1 MDGRIAPGLDP
12 GASHDGRGTAADD
25 DLPPF
30 PRPIPLRARAAGG
43 TMCAMNRPAETTVE
57 DIARAIGD
65 GALLALP
72 KPEAGAAMA
81 AVRALVRRGAKGLR
95 LWCLPAS
102 GLPVDLLV
110 GAGCVSSV
118 ECSGVSLGEL
128 GAAPRFRLAA
138 ESGAVRVVDST
149 CQAMYA
155 AAQAGEKGM
164 PFVAL
169 RGIVGSDIL
178 THRDDWR
185 VMQNPFASGEDPVV
199 VLPAIRPDMA
209 LIHARLRDSC
219 GNLWVGNAREAIVLA
234 HAARRTVATFEA
246 HHEGNLLDDDRMAA
260 GTIAPVYVEAAAHA
274 PRGAWPLALPGAYAA
289 DRDCLAEYAAAAASE
304 DGFAA
309 WLARHLPGAGAAA

>member
-1 MDGRIAPGLDP
+1 MSRM
-12 GASHDGRGTAADD
+12 T
-25 DLPPF
+25 PPV
-30 PRPIPLRARAAGG
+30 
-43 TMCAMNRPAETTVE
+43 ETTVD

-81 AVRALVRRGAKGLR
+81 AVRALIRRGAKGLR
-95 LWCLPAS
+95 LWCLPAA
-102 GLPVDLLV
+102 GFEVDLLV
-110 GAGCVSSV
+110 GAGCVASV

-128 GAAPRFRLAA
+128 GAAPRFRRAA
-138 ESGAVRVVDST
+138 ETGAVRIVDST

-178 THRDDWR
+178 AHRDDWR
-185 VMQNPFASGEDPVV
+185 VMQNPFEAGEDPVV
-199 VLPAIRPDMA
+199 VLPAVRPDVA
-209 LIHARLRDSC
+209 LIHARLHDSL
-219 GNLWVGNAREAIVLA
+219 GNLWVGNAREAVVLA
-234 HAARRTVATFEA
+234 HAARRSVATFEA
-246 HHEGNLLDDDRMAA
+246 RYEGNLLDDEAMAGGA
-260 GTIAPVYVEAAAHA
+260 IAPVYVEAAAHA
-274 PRGAWPLALPGAYAA
+274 PKGAWPLALPGAYAA

-309 WLARHLPGAGAAA
+309 WLARHLGAGRAA

>member
-1 MDGRIAPGLDP
+1 
-12 GASHDGRGTAADD
+12 
-25 DLPPF
+25 
-30 PRPIPLRARAAGG
+30 
-43 TMCAMNRPAETTVE
+43 MNRPAETTVD

-65 GALLALP
+65 GSLLALP

-81 AVRALVRRGAKGLR
+81 AVRALIRRGAKGLR
-95 LWCLPAS
+95 LWCLPAA
-102 GLPVDLLV
+102 GLQVDLLV
-110 GAGCVSSV
+110 GAGCVASV
-118 ECSGVSLGEL
+118 ECSGVSLGEF
-128 GAAPRFRLAA
+128 GAAPRFRRAA
-138 ESGAVRVVDST
+138 ESGAVRIVDST

-178 THRDDWR
+178 AHRDDWR

-199 VLPAIRPDMA
+199 VLPAIRPDVA
-209 LIHARLRDSC
+209 LIHARLRDSF

-246 HHEGNLLDDDRMAA
+246 RHEGNLLDDEAMAG

-289 DRDCLAEYAAAAASE
+289 DRDCLAGYAASAANG

-309 WLARHLPGAGAAA
+309 WLERHVAGADAA

>member
-1 MDGRIAPGLDP
+1 M
-12 GASHDGRGTAADD
+12 T
-25 DLPPF
+25 
-30 PRPIPLRARAAGG
+30 RPV
-43 TMCAMNRPAETTVE
+43 ETTVD
-57 DIARAIGD
+57 DIARSIGD

-81 AVRALVRRGAKGLR
+81 AVRALIRRGAKNLR

-110 GAGCVSSV
+110 GAGCAASV
-118 ECSGVSLGEL
+118 ECSGVSLGEF
-128 GAAPRFRLAA
+128 GAAPRFRRAA
-138 ESGAVRVVDST
+138 ESGTVRIVDTT

-178 THRDDWR
+178 AHRDDWR

-199 VLPAIRPDMA
+199 VLPAVRPDMA
-209 LIHARLRDSC
+209 LIHARLRDSF

-246 HHEGNLLDDDRMAA
+246 RYDGNLLDDEKMVA
-260 GTIAPVYVEAAAHA
+260 GSIAPIYVEAASHA
-274 PRGAWPLALPGAYAA
+274 PRGAWPLALPGAYPA
-289 DRDCLAEYAAAAASE
+289 DREHLAGYAAAAASE

-309 WLARHLPGAGAAA
+309 WLDRHVLGVGAAA